1 MEYDTTSETQ
11 TLEKKD
17 TVSFLIYLKKTQ
29 RFIKK
34 NSPHH

>member
-17 TVSFLIYLKKTQ
+17 TVSFLIY
-29 RFIKK
+29 FKK
-34 NSPHH
+34 NTEVY